1 MSVGNKIKALRL
13 QRRMTQNELA
23 EGIISRGML
32 SRIENGNA
40 NPSMAS
46 LTALAKRLDISPSF
60 LLEAGDDL
68 RPAARALFG
77 KKLYAAYKAGD
88 RSECLS
94 LLLSSPFSEEE
105 EFVSAY
111 I

>member
-40 NPSMAS
+40 NPSVKT
-46 LTALAKRLDISPSF
+46 L
-60 LLEAGDDL
+60 
-68 RPAARALFG
+68 
-77 KKLYAAYKAGD
+77 KKLANAMGKQLKID
-88 RSECLS
+88 
-94 LLLSSPFSEEE
+94 
-105 EFVSAY
+105 FV
-111 I
+111 